1 MIRSWTGYER
11 QMNNDLLNTELLEI
25 EILGSFF
32 LDPSLVPE
40 VAMSIQPSVFTQPW
54 HRNLI
59 KMIQELH
66 RQGKELSFTTFATV
80 FGKHLE
86 RVGGFDYLTKLTH
99 SAVTAGRIENNVR
112 ELIEADA
119 RRKAMALVEEYK
131 DKFSDFSAGSFES
144 ILDEFEQRSLDIR
157 PKALQQDTRMDDIID
172 WYEELVLKTQDPGR
186 ALGIMTGWDA
196 IDRLTL
202 GFQRTN
208 LIVVGARTSIGKS
221 AFANEIELRVT
232 KRGFKVASF
241 SLEMSKGQKYNR
253 ALSNLSGI
261 SMQAI
266 RSGNLTSGHL
276 EMISR
281 HMDLVRRIHID
292 DSRGVTADYI
302 CSEMRRLKRQEGLDL
317 VIVDY
322 LQEVL
327 EEAAAN
333 DNSGSGLHRV
343 CQKLRKAAKDCD
355 CVMVGLSQVKQEVD
369 TRQNKRPFIS
379 DLSGSAAISAVAD
392 DIIMLY
398 RDEYYNQD
406 TPDPGIMEVNLAKQ
420 RNGPTGMVKLN
431 FKKETQQIA

>member
-1 MIRSWTGYER
+1 
-11 QMNNDLLNTELLEI
+11 MNSDLLNTELLEI
-25 EILGSFF
+25 EILGAFF
-32 LDPSLVPE
+32 LDPSLVSE
-40 VAMSIQPSVFTQPW
+40 IAVTIQPGVFTQPW
-54 HRNLI
+54 HRNLM

-66 RQGKELSFTTFATV
+66 RQGRELSFTTFATV

-86 RVGGFDYLTKLTH
+86 KVGGLDYLTKLTQA
-99 SAVTAGRIENNVR
+99 AVTAGRIEKNVR

-119 RRKAMALVEEYK
+119 RRKAMVLVEEYK
-131 DKFSDFSAGSFES
+131 GKFGDISAGSFEG
-144 ILDEFEQRSLDIR
+144 ILDEFEQRALDIR
-157 PKALQQDTRMDDIID
+157 PKALQEDTRMDDIIS
-172 WYEELVLKTQDPGR
+172 WYEDLILKTQDPNR
-186 ALGIMTGWDA
+186 ALGLMTGWEG

-202 GFQRTN
+202 GFQRKN

-241 SLEMSKGQKYNR
+241 SLEMSKEQKYNR

-266 RSGNLTSGHL
+266 RSGNLTPGHL
-276 EMISR
+276 DMISQ

-292 DSRGVTADYI
+292 DSRSVTADYI
-302 CSEMRRLKRQEGLDL
+302 CSEMRRLKRQDGLDL

-343 CQKLRKAAKDCD
+343 CQKLRKAAMDCD
-355 CVMVGLSQVKQEVD
+355 CVMIGLSQVKQEVD
-369 TRQNKRPFIS
+369 IRQNKRPFIS
-379 DLSGSAAISAVAD
+379 DLSGSAAIGAVAD
-392 DIIMLY
+392 DIILLY
-398 RDEYYNQD
+398 RDEYYNLD
-406 TPDPGIMEVNLAKQ
+406 TPDPGVMEVNLAKQ
-420 RNGPTGMVKLN
+420 RNGPTGLVKLG

>member
-1 MIRSWTGYER
+1 
-11 QMNNDLLNTELLEI
+11 MNSDLLNTELLEI
-25 EILGSFF
+25 EILGAFF
-32 LDPSLVPE
+32 LDPSLVSEIAVP
-40 VAMSIQPSVFTQPW
+40 IQPGVFTQPW
-54 HRNLI
+54 HRNLM

-66 RQGKELSFTTFATV
+66 RQGRELSFTTFATV

-86 RVGGFDYLTKLTH
+86 KVGGLDYLTKLTQA
-99 SAVTAGRIENNVR
+99 AVTAGRIEKNVR

-119 RRKAMALVEEYK
+119 RRKAMVLVEEYK
-131 DKFSDFSAGSFES
+131 GKFGDISAGSFEG
-144 ILDEFEQRSLDIR
+144 ILDEFEQRALDIR
-157 PKALQQDTRMDDIID
+157 PKALQEDTRMDDIIS
-172 WYEELVLKTQDPGR
+172 WYEDLILKTQDPNR
-186 ALGIMTGWDA
+186 ALGLMTGWEG

-202 GFQRTN
+202 GFQRKN

-241 SLEMSKGQKYNR
+241 SLEMSKEQKYNR

-266 RSGNLTSGHL
+266 RSGNLTPGHL
-276 EMISR
+276 DMISQ

-292 DSRGVTADYI
+292 DSRSVTADYI
-302 CSEMRRLKRQEGLDL
+302 CSEMRRLKRQDGLDL

-355 CVMVGLSQVKQEVD
+355 CVMIGLSQVKQEVD
-369 TRQNKRPFIS
+369 IRQNKRPFIS
-379 DLSGSAAISAVAD
+379 DLSGSAAIGAVAD
-392 DIIMLY
+392 DIILLY
-398 RDEYYNQD
+398 RDEYYNLD
-406 TPDPGIMEVNLAKQ
+406 TPDPGVMEVNLAKQ
-420 RNGPTGMVKLN
+420 RNGPTGLVKLG

>member
-1 MIRSWTGYER
+1 
-11 QMNNDLLNTELLEI
+11 MNSDLLNTELLEI

-32 LDPSLVPE
+32 LDPSLVAE
-40 VAMSIQPSVFTQPW
+40 IAVTIQPAVFTQPW
-54 HRNLI
+54 HRNLM

-66 RQGKELSFTTFATV
+66 RQGRELSFTTFVTV
-80 FGKHLE
+80 FEKHMD
-86 RVGGFDYLTKLTH
+86 RVGGMSYLLKLTQAAIT
-99 SAVTAGRIENNVR
+99 SANVERNLR

-119 RRKAMALVEEYK
+119 RRKAMELVDEYK
-131 DKFSDFSAGSFES
+131 DKFADISAGSFES
-144 ILDEFEQRSLDIR
+144 ILDEFEQRALDIR
-157 PKALQQDTRMDDIID
+157 PKALQEDTRTDDIIG
-172 WYEELVLKTQDPGR
+172 WYEELVLKTQDPNR
-186 ALGIMTGWDA
+186 AIGIMTGWEA
-196 IDRLTL
+196 LDRLTL

-221 AFANEIELRVT
+221 AFANEIELRAT

-241 SLEMSKGQKYNR
+241 SLEMSKAQKYNR
-253 ALSNLSGI
+253 AISNLSGI

-266 RSGNLTSGHL
+266 RSGNLTNGHL
-276 EMISR
+276 EMVSR

-292 DSRGVTADYI
+292 DNRGVTADYI

-317 VIVDY
+317 VVVDY

-355 CVMVGLSQVKQEVD
+355 CVLIGLSQVKQEVD
-369 TRQNKRPFIS
+369 IRQNKRPFIS
-379 DLSGSAAISAVAD
+379 DLSGSAAIGAVAD
-392 DIIMLY
+392 DIILLY
-398 RDEYYNQD
+398 RDEYYNPD

-420 RNGPTGMVKLN
+420 RNGPTGLVKLG
-431 FKKETQQIA
+431 FKKDTQQIA

>member
-1 MIRSWTGYER
+1 
-11 QMNNDLLNTELLEI
+11 MNSDLLNTELLEI
-25 EILGSFF
+25 EILGAFF
-32 LDPSLVPE
+32 LDPSLVSRI
-40 VAMSIQPSVFTQPW
+40 AITIQPAVFTQPW
-54 HRNLI
+54 HRNLM

-80 FGKHLE
+80 FGNHLE
-86 RVGGFDYLTKLTH
+86 KVGGFDYLSKLTQA
-99 SAVTAGRIENNVR
+99 AVTAGRIENNVR

-119 RRKAMALVEEYK
+119 RRKAMTLVDEYK
-131 DKFSDFSAGSFES
+131 EKFGDISAGSFEG
-144 ILDEFEQRSLDIR
+144 ILDEFEQRALDIR
-157 PKALQQDTRMDDIID
+157 PKALQQDTRMDDIIG
-172 WYEELVLKTQDPGR
+172 WYEDLVLKTQDPSR
-186 ALGIMTGWDA
+186 AVGLMTGWDG

-202 GFQRTN
+202 GFQRKN

-266 RSGNLTSGHL
+266 RSGNLTPGHL
-276 EMISR
+276 DMISQ

-292 DSRGVTADYI
+292 DSRSVTADYI
-302 CSEMRRLKRQEGLDL
+302 CSEMRRLKRHDGLDL

-343 CQKLRKAAKDCD
+343 CQKLRKAAMDCD
-355 CVMVGLSQVKQEVD
+355 CVMIGLSQVKQEVD
-369 TRQNKRPFIS
+369 IRQNKRPFIS
-379 DLSGSAAISAVAD
+379 DLSGSAAIGAVAD
-392 DIIMLY
+392 DIILLY
-398 RDEYYNQD
+398 RDEYYNLD
-406 TPDPGIMEVNLAKQ
+406 TPDPGVMEVNLAKQ
-420 RNGPTGMVKLN
+420 RNGPTGLVKLG